1 MYIFGMESSCDETSA
16 AIVHADEAGN
26 LTIKANIVASQVD
39 VHRLYGGVVPEIAS
53 RAHVEA
59 VSRITKEALDT
70 AGITVKDLDC
80 VAVTANPGLIGA
92 LLVAVNFAKSLAYS
106 YGKPLI
112 PVNHIKGHIAANY
125 ICHPDLKPPFI
136 AFVASGGHTS
146 VVLVEDYRTHT
157 LIGGTRDDAMGESFD
172 KVARVMGM
180 PYPGG
185 AAMDKLAY
193 EGKNPMKFPSAAIRD
208 DSLDFSFSGIKTAVL
223 NTLNQMAQK
232 GEEIPRAD
240 IAAGFT
246 NAAVSSVTTKLGM
259 AFDRNPD
266 MKALVLAGGVAANSH
281 LRSALETFAKSR
293 KISLYMP
300 ELRYCGDNAAMIGA
314 AAFAEWDAGNL
325 ADVSLNAYAYSV

>member
-1 MYIFGMESSCDETSA
+1 MRILAFESSCDETA
-16 AIVHADEAGN
+16 AAVLERKDGKISV
-26 LTIKANIVASQVD
+26 LSNIVASQVAI
-39 VHRLYGGVVPEIAS
+39 HAKFGGVVPEIAS
-53 RAHVEA
+53 RAHSEA
-59 VSRITKEALDT
+59 ISGITYEALET
-70 AGITVKDLDC
+70 AGLTMDDIDA
-80 VAVTANPGLIGA
+80 VAVTSNPGLIGA

-146 VVLVEDYRTHT
+146 VVRVEDYRTHT
-157 LIGGTRDDAMGESFD
+157 LIGATRDDAMGESFD

-246 NAAVSSVTTKLGM
+246 KAAVSSVTTKLGM

-281 LRSALETFAKSR
+281 LRSALEQFTKKR
-293 KISLYMP
+293 GVSLYMP

-314 AAFAEWDAGNL
+314 AAFFEWDAGNL

>member
-1 MYIFGMESSCDETSA
+1 MRILAFESSCDETA
-16 AIVHADEAGN
+16 AAVLERKDGKISV
-26 LTIKANIVASQVD
+26 LSNIVASQVAI
-39 VHRLYGGVVPEIAS
+39 HAKFGGVVPEIAS
-53 RAHVEA
+53 RAHSEA
-59 VSRITKEALDT
+59 ISGITYEALET
-70 AGITVKDLDC
+70 AGLTMDDIDA
-80 VAVTANPGLIGA
+80 VAVTSNPGLIGA

-125 ICHPDLKPPFI
+125 ICHPELKPPFI

-146 VVLVEDYRTHT
+146 VVRVEDYRSHT
-157 LIGGTRDDAMGESFD
+157 LIGATRDDAMGESFD

-223 NTLNQMAQK
+223 NTLNQMSQK
-232 GEEIPRAD
+232 GEEIPKAD

-246 NAAVSSVTTKLGM
+246 KAAVSSVTTKLGM

-281 LRSALETFAKSR
+281 LRSALEDFTKKR
-293 KISLYMP
+293 GISLYMP

-314 AAFAEWDAGNL
+314 AAFFEWDAGNL

>member
-1 MYIFGMESSCDETSA
+1 MRILAFESSCDETA
-16 AIVHADEAGN
+16 AAVLERKDGKITV
-26 LTIKANIVASQVD
+26 LSNIVASQVAI
-39 VHRLYGGVVPEIAS
+39 HAKFGGVVPEIAS
-53 RAHVEA
+53 RAHSEA
-59 VSRITKEALDT
+59 ISGITYEALET
-70 AGITVKDLDC
+70 AGVTMDDIDA
-80 VAVTANPGLIGA
+80 VAVTSNPGLIGA

-136 AFVASGGHTS
+136 ALVASGGHTS
-146 VVLVEDYRTHT
+146 IVRAEDYRTHT
-157 LIGGTRDDAMGESFD
+157 LIGATRDDAMGESFD

-193 EGKNPMKFPSAAIRD
+193 EGKNPLKFPSAAIRD

-232 GEEIPRAD
+232 GTEIPCAD

-246 NAAVSSVTTKLGM
+246 QAAVSSVITKMGM

-281 LRSALETFAKSR
+281 LRTALEQFTKKR
-293 KISLYMP
+293 GISLYMP

-314 AAFAEWDAGNL
+314 AAFFEWDAGNL

>member
-1 MYIFGMESSCDETSA
+1 
-16 AIVHADEAGN
+16 
-26 LTIKANIVASQVD
+26 
-39 VHRLYGGVVPEIAS
+39 
-53 RAHVEA
+53 
-59 VSRITKEALDT
+59 
-70 AGITVKDLDC
+70 
-80 VAVTANPGLIGA
+80 
-92 LLVAVNFAKSLAYS
+92 
-106 YGKPLI
+106 
-112 PVNHIKGHIAANY
+112 
-125 ICHPDLKPPFI
+125 
-136 AFVASGGHTS
+136 VASGGHTS
-146 VVLVEDYRTHT
+146 IVRVEDHRTHT

-193 EGKNPMKFPSAAIRD
+193 EGKNPVKFPSAAIRD

-223 NTLNQMAQK
+223 NLLNQMAQK
-232 GEEIPRAD
+232 GEEVPRAD

-246 NAAVSSVTTKLGM
+246 KAAVSSVITKLGM

>member
-1 MYIFGMESSCDETSA
+1 MRILAFESSCDETA
-16 AIVHADEAGN
+16 AAVLERKDGKITV
-26 LTIKANIVASQVD
+26 LSNIVASQVAI
-39 VHRLYGGVVPEIAS
+39 HAKFGGVVPEIAS
-53 RAHVEA
+53 RAHSEA
-59 VSRITKEALDT
+59 ISGITYEALET
-70 AGITVKDLDC
+70 AGVTMDDIDA
-80 VAVTANPGLIGA
+80 VAVTNNPGLIGA

-106 YGKPLI
+106 YDKPLI

-125 ICHPDLKPPFI
+125 ICHPELKAPFI

-146 VVLVEDYRTHT
+146 IVRVEDPITHT

-232 GEEIPRAD
+232 GEEVPRAD

-246 NAAVSSVTTKLGM
+246 SAAVSSVITKLGM

-266 MKALVLAGGVAANSH
+266 MQALVLAGGVAANSH
-281 LRSALETFAKSR
+281 LRTALEKFAKKR

-300 ELRYCGDNAAMIGA
+300 ELCYCGDNAAMIGA
-314 AAFAEWDAGNL
+314 AAFFEWDAGNL